1 MYKLITIDLDGTLLN
16 RYGEV
21 TEYTKN
27 INKTSN
33 AKRNFGC
40 FSIWKDFG
48 VSSYN
53 SKSNS

>member
-27 INKTSN
+27 IIKQVIFTQLP
-33 AKRNFGC
+33 
-40 FSIWKDFG
+40 FS
-48 VSSYN
+48 S
-53 SKSNS
+53 

>member
-27 INKTSN
+27 IIKLKVIVITN
-33 AKRNFGC
+33 
-40 FSIWKDFG
+40 D
-48 VSSYN
+48 Y
-53 SKSNS
+53 

>member
-27 INKTSN
+27 VIKQVTQKGIFKHSFMLENLESVIFFTK
-33 AKRNFGC
+33 
-40 FSIWKDFG
+40 
-48 VSSYN
+48 
-53 SKSNS
+53 